1 MTALALLGL
10 ASLMAMPSIAQA
22 RYRDGMNLYQYVG
35 SNPTRYVDPQGT
47 WKRVGNSGHVWEA
60 EKGDTLSGLAAKQE
74 YGGNGQN
81 WRCLWPTKDTK
92 DHGYPNTIKP
102 CDKYD
107 ASNLARTWGPWVYI
121 NMDTRGAYGKN
132 YQEDRPQAQ
141 AAPTGTQVY
150 EILKTQ
156 SGEGATPIH
165 YYEILGHSMDWPG
178 MSAGGKTNKKKEKK
192 GGTRDDF
199 YPGRYLPN
207 QPAPTFAR
215 AQQRKGPHRCWFTR
229 SANGYSFACG
239 GYSFGKAF
247 AGSFLRRGARIN
259 TSPQGVK
266 IYNNDAWLH
275 RNDWGFGKDGD
286 VDWSSNID
294 EFLKSPGWATVWGR
308 L

>member
-1 MTALALLGL
+1 
-10 ASLMAMPSIAQA
+10 MPSIAHA
-22 RYRDGMNLYQYVG
+22 RYRDGMNLYQYAG

-60 EKGDTLSGLAAKQE
+60 EKGDTLSGLAAKKE
-74 YGGNGQN
+74 YGGSGQN

-150 EILKTQ
+150 EILRTQ

-178 MSAGGKTNKKKEKK
+178 MSAGEKTNKKKEKK
-192 GGTRDDF
+192 GGAAEAFFPD
-199 YPGRYLPN
+199 RYLPN

-239 GYSFGKAF
+239 GYSFGRAF

-266 IYNNDAWLH
+266 IRNYDAWLH
-275 RNDWGFGKDGD
+275 RNDWGFGEDGD
-286 VDWSSNID
+286 IDWSSNID
-294 EFLKSPGWATVWGR
+294 EFLKSPRWATVWGR